1 MEIDVLEEQNADVSQ
16 FFGGKNAEPGGALSL
31 FFFLS
36 DVIGRSFFV
45 CFFSFFLERSIDRS
59 IDRERE
65 IYLVQKEQRGDRCD
79 GLFLNPKP

>member
-16 FFGGKNAEPGGALSL
+16 FFWGEKCRTGGALSL

-59 IDRERE
+59 IERERSISCKKNRE
-65 IYLVQKEQRGDRCD
+65 AIDVMDS
-79 GLFLNPKP
+79 F

>member
-45 CFFSFFLERSIDRS
+45 CFFSFFLDRERSISCKKNREA
-59 IDRERE
+59 ID
-65 IYLVQKEQRGDRCD
+65 VMDS
-79 GLFLNPKP
+79 F

>member
-1 MEIDVLEEQNADVSQ
+1 MFWKNKTQTSLN
-16 FFGGKNAEPGGALSL
+16 FFGGKNAEPGELYL

-59 IDRERE
+59 IERERSISCKKNRE
-65 IYLVQKEQRGDRCD
+65 AIDVMDS
-79 GLFLNPKP
+79 F

>member
-31 FFFLS
+31 FFFVS

-59 IDRERE
+59 IDRERSISCKKNRE
-65 IYLVQKEQRGDRCD
+65 AIDVMDS
-79 GLFLNPKP
+79 F